1 MSRRVE
7 FQLCSVYVMRIAT
20 RFRRAPDCS
29 WALWALLWGVLVANP
44 IVAVPV
50 SAKIPGGLHCYRLV
64 CHRVMTLTETHRL
77 VGSTRTMIA
86 SYYDDPRFDRYN
98 TGQLTSSGER
108 FDASDPG
115 RAASSVF
122 PDGTELLLWNASNGR
137 AAHVRVNDFG
147 PFLGNR
153 TLDITKSLAERLDIT
168 RKGVVALRVTVIA
181 SPSTNQSQY
190 RRFRVYPTVAGYL
203 GVYSEPGLIT
213 LAKDLMSDSRSP
225 DAQPSSA
232 GRVAHIPLPH
242 RKPLH
247 APSTRNGLLTPP
259 LPQIRIAAPQTLRPQ
274 PPMENATLLSPPLLR
289 ASETLPTDVVMAL
302 ASDSDRPAIYRL
314 IHPQNRNAL
323 AALVVVLLLGATIIL
338 IQRSSRAR
346 MPSHLRRPVAS
357 PALQTKPSAVSVE
370 GSPAVAHFIPQ
381 TPSFIG
387 RELQVSGDLVTY
399 NDLVLE
405 GRIDGDCVCRRL
417 TIKVG
422 GILNGD
428 VVAEEVLI
436 AGSVTGKILAKIVG
450 IDSRAAISGEI
461 NYCDLIVERNR
472 FFDVTC
478 HRISIEAWRKPENL
492 EPPSGPPVVQS
503 SSSSSDSKTA
513 FHDGG
518 LTAHG
523 SQQTLRGSLHEVR
536 F

>member
-20 RFRRAPDCS
+20 RF
-29 WALWALLWGVLVANP
+29 ALWLLLWGVLVANP
-44 IVAVPV
+44 IVAIPV

-77 VGSTRTMIA
+77 VGSTRTTIA

-153 TLDITKSLAERLDIT
+153 TLDITKSLAERLDVT

-190 RRFRVYPTVAGYL
+190 RRLRVYPKVAGYL
-203 GVYSEPGLIT
+203 GVYSEPGLVALT
-213 LAKDLMSDSRSP
+213 KDLMSDLRSP
-225 DAQPSSA
+225 DAQRSSA
-232 GRVAHIPLPH
+232 GRVANIPLPQ
-242 RKPLH
+242 RKPLQRG
-247 APSTRNGLLTPP
+247 APSTRNGLLTLP
-259 LPQIRIAAPQTLRPQ
+259 LSQIRIAAPQTLRTQ
-274 PPMENATLLSPPLLR
+274 PPMENATLLSPPLLS
-289 ASETLPTDVVMAL
+289 ASETLPTDVVVAL
-302 ASDSDRPAIYRL
+302 ASDPERPTIYRL
-314 IHPQNRNAL
+314 FHLQNRNAL
-323 AALVVVLLLGATIIL
+323 AALAVVSLLGATIIL
-338 IQRSSRAR
+338 IQRSSQAR
-346 MPSHLRRPVAS
+346 MPSHLRRPVVS
-357 PALQTKPSAVSVE
+357 LALQTKPSAVPVE
-370 GSPAVAHFIPQ
+370 GSPRVAHFISQ

-513 FHDGG
+513 FHNGG
-518 LTAHG
+518 WAA
-523 SQQTLRGSLHEVR
+523 
-536 F
+536 